1 MAYVITQNCCK
12 DASCVPVCPVDCIR
26 PVGGAGDLSGT
37 QMSTAQNSTAT
48 MLYIDPESC
57 IDCGACLDEC
67 PVGAIHYD
75 EDLPPHLERFK
86 AMNAAYFERH
96 PLEPDATSARSSR
109 AAVAHGSLRVAIVGA
124 GPAACYAAAE
134 LIDVDGVEVD
144 LFERLP
150 TPFGLI
156 RAGVAPDHVHTKSV
170 TNLFDHV
177 FTSKRF
183 GCHLNVE
190 VGRDVTHDDLLAH
203 HHAVIYAFGAAT
215 SRTLGIPGEELPG
228 SHAASD
234 FVGWYNGHPDHA
246 ARSFDLGA
254 SRAVIV
260 GNGNVALDVA
270 RVLLMGSDGLAD
282 TDAAEHALDA
292 LRDGAVDEVVILGRR
307 GLRDAAFSVGEF
319 LALGH
324 LDGVDVVIEPGD
336 VPDGDDTD
344 VETSFKLEVASEYA
358 HRAPTPGNKRIVFR
372 FNATPAE
379 VIGVERA
386 EGVRLDGGEVI
397 DAALILRSIGYRGA
411 PMPGLAYDDANG
423 VIPNDHGR
431 VLDGSGL
438 PVPGVY
444 VTGWIKRGPRGVI
457 GTNRA
462 CAEET
467 VAALW
472 DDLAAGLLDRVVDDR
487 DALQALLTA
496 RGARPIP
503 WRGWR
508 AIDEAERARGTAA
521 SRPRVKFVAV
531 AEMLS
536 AAQPQSVPT

>member
-1 MAYVITQNCCK
+1 
-12 DASCVPVCPVDCIR
+12 
-26 PVGGAGDLSGT
+26 
-37 QMSTAQNSTAT
+37 
-48 MLYIDPESC
+48 
-57 IDCGACLDEC
+57 
-67 PVGAIHYD
+67 
-75 EDLPPHLERFK
+75 
-86 AMNAAYFERH
+86 
-96 PLEPDATSARSSR
+96 
-109 AAVAHGSLRVAIVGA
+109 
-124 GPAACYAAAE
+124 
-134 LIDVDGVEVD
+134 
-144 LFERLP
+144 
-150 TPFGLI
+150 
-156 RAGVAPDHVHTKSV
+156 
-170 TNLFDHV
+170 
-177 FTSKRF
+177 
-183 GCHLNVE
+183 
-190 VGRDVTHDDLLAH
+190 
-203 HHAVIYAFGAAT
+203 
-215 SRTLGIPGEELPG
+215 
-228 SHAASD
+228 
-234 FVGWYNGHPDHA
+234 
-246 ARSFDLGA
+246 
-254 SRAVIV
+254 
-260 GNGNVALDVA
+260 
-270 RVLLMGSDGLAD
+270 
-282 TDAAEHALDA
+282 
-292 LRDGAVDEVVILGRR
+292 
-307 GLRDAAFSVGEF
+307 
-319 LALGH
+319 
-324 LDGVDVVIEPGD
+324 
-336 VPDGDDTD
+336 
-344 VETSFKLEVASEYA
+344 
-358 HRAPTPGNKRIVFR
+358 
-372 FNATPAE
+372 
-379 VIGVERA
+379 
-386 EGVRLDGGEVI
+386 VI